1 MTAKSF
7 FKKVGRGLQHASGDF
22 TNAVGKGAGMVI
34 GTAAGKAALE
44 AAPLLMLK
52 TGGKIPGKR
61 NKAVKV
67 IVHGGEYVLP
77 ANAKPTKMQRLIVK
91 KNKMKSKK

>member
-34 GTAAGKAALE
+34 GTAAGKAAE
-44 AAPLLMLK
+44 AEYAEKAGFCHGLRFLHTQEK
-52 TGGKIPGKR
+52 RKIRRIHNGKP
-61 NKAVKV
+61 
-67 IVHGGEYVLP
+67 YP
-77 ANAKPTKMQRLIVK
+77 
-91 KNKMKSKK
+91 